1 MTSKETT
8 AIINIANTGI
18 ILNPLSKKKEQIP
31 FSDVAKIHINVN
43 HRKFILKSF
52 LIGYFLFTLFC
63 LQYLNLELSLFSIL
77 IFIINFTVMNTLDFK
92 TYHLHIVLKNNTTIE
107 KRIPKKLKY
116 EFISVINEVR
126 SQLALHLNPVL

>member
-31 FSDVAKIHINVN
+31 FSDVAKIHINVH

-77 IFIINFTVMNTLDFK
+77 IFIINFMVMNTLDFK
-92 TYHLHIVLKNNTTIE
+92 TYHLQIVLKNNAVIE

-116 EFISVINEVR
+116 EFITIINDVR
-126 SQLALHLNPVL
+126 NQLQLNPTPAL

>member
-8 AIINIANTGI
+8 AIINIATAGI

-31 FSDVAKIHINVN
+31 FSDVAKIHINVH

-77 IFIINFTVMNTLDFK
+77 IFIINFMVINTLDFK
-92 TYHLHIVLKNNTTIE
+92 TYHLQIVLKNNAVIE

-126 SQLALHLNPVL
+126 SQLTLHLNPVI